1 MGPVKPTL
9 TRMGLML
16 CIDGVPAF
24 HGNHRGAPSLLIAE
38 LANYSLPPH
47 SRYAMIAKPPA
58 ELINFSLPPH
68 IRYDPDN
75 MMCWALIPDD
85 MPADAQLKYFKYMIA
100 TGVTLP
106 PALVMVVPILPSL
119 PPS

>member
-1 MGPVKPTL
+1 MGPVQPTL
-9 TRMGLML
+9 TRMGLLL
-16 CIDGVPAF
+16 CIDGIPAF

-47 SRYAMIAKPPA
+47 NRYTMIAKPA
-58 ELINFSLPPH
+58 ELINFALSPH
-68 IRYDPDN
+68 TRYDPDN
-75 MMCWALIPDD
+75 MMCWALIPED

-100 TGVTLP
+100 TGVTP
-106 PALVMVVPILPSL
+106 FP